1 VKSLVHRR
9 YLVRTYELALITD
22 SSLEESVRDGITER
36 VESIITAAGGSLGEA
51 AIWGRRSLIYPIAH
65 HSEGFYSF
73 HRFQAEPAAVAE
85 LDRVLSIADE
95 VLRFKIVR
103 LPERAMQS
111 GKAPLLKGAAR

>member
-1 VKSLVHRR
+1 M
-9 YLVRTYELALITD
+9 RTYELALITD
-22 SSLEESVRDGITER
+22 SSIEESVRDGVTER
-36 VESIITAAGGSLGEA
+36 VESIVVSAGGSLGEQA
-51 AIWGRRSLIYPIAH
+51 TWGRRSLIYPIDH

-73 HRFQAEPAAVAE
+73 HRFQAEPATVTE

-111 GKAPLLKGAAR
+111 GKAPLLRGAAR